1 MMTTQESAGSS
12 IRRRIRGC
20 AGRWRICLL
29 RIAVNLPGDLSGGEF
44 KIDDLWAN
52 SPANEVSACPYNCLP
67 TACLS
72 LASVKYPNLPAKDF

>member
-29 RIAVNLPGDLSGGEF
+29 RIAVKCGQGPRRFRITVDTTTVPSLRLPGMPIS
-44 KIDDLWAN
+44 LW
-52 SPANEVSACPYNCLP
+52 NCDKYGR
-67 TACLS
+67 
-72 LASVKYPNLPAKDF
+72 VKPL